1 MTTTKTPVA
10 VITGASSGIGA
21 ATSRALHE
29 RGYHVVLLARR
40 TGRID
45 ALAAELGDR
54 ATAIS
59 ADVTDRTSLVSAA
72 ERVNSELGGADVL
85 VNNAGVMLLGPFS
98 SEQRDDY
105 RQMIEVN
112 LLGAI
117 TAAEVFLDQLKSSGN
132 ADIVNISSVAGRT
145 ARSGN
150 GVYARPNGGS
160 TDGPRRCVRNC
171 CPACGS
177 PSLNR
182 ASLPPSSRRISLM
195 RTRTLP

>member
-150 GVYARPNGGS
+150 GVYAATKWGINGWSEALRSG
-160 TDGPRRCVRNC
+160 T
-171 CPACGS
+171 AAQ
-177 PSLNR
+177 R
-182 ASLPPSSRRISLM
+182 AGHPH
-195 RTRTLP
+195 